1 MDAAEAL
8 TDLTD
13 VSTQVREA
21 VVLEQNGAILA
32 STLDDEVRAR
42 QLADAV
48 RAALQAAGSIR
59 ATGGARVTALEAA
72 TRTGSLFVAAG
83 KDAVCAATTGP
94 DEPSGLV
101 LYDLRAC
108 LRSIEGD
115 R

>member
-32 STLDDEVRAR
+32 STLDDDARAHR
-42 QLADAV
+42 LADAA
-48 RAALQAAGSIR
+48 RAALEAAASIL
-59 ATGGARVTALEAA
+59 ASGGERVTALEAA

-115 R
+115 G